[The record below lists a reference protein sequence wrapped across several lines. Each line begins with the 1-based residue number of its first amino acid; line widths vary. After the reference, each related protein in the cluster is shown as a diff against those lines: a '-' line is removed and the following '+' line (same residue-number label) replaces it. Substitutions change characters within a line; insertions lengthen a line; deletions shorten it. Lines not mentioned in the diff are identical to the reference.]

1 MGQEGG
7 VRRDASRAGGCASD
21 GGAVIE
27 LSSGIPLGFIQKEN
41 QGFL

>member
-7 VRRDASRAGGCASD
+7 VQRDSSRAAGCASD

-27 LSSGIPLGFIQKEN
+27 LSSRIPLGFIQKDN